1 MNAAPRF
8 HPPVS
13 APYLIAFL
21 LIVGLVWRPS
31 DAVAAFRKKPER
43 KPGPAIVGFLPDYH
57 AKAIDSIPFKLL
69 TDAIYFSISPTWN
82 GELDLDKLDKKALKD
97 FVKQARKEDVQ
108 TFICVGGWQRSG
120 GFRET
125 SRNSVARERFAHELA
140 EFCKKYKLAGADL
153 DWEHPTST
161 EETKNYNLL
170 IAEVAKKFREKKL
183 SVTVSVHARGR
194 MLRPATFPL
203 VDRIH
208 VMSYDHRGPHSTS
221 DAAGGDMR
229 HWREQGAPRSKLI
242 LGIPF
247 YGRNAAGEAAAYRDL
262 IRRENVSPD
271 KDTIGGHYFNN
282 LATVRLKTKLTL
294 EHGYGGVMVWELS
307 QDAAGRQSLLRA
319 IYETAQQ
326 ETKAPAPPD
335 PAR

>member
-1 MNAAPRF
+1 MKAAPRF
-8 HPPVS
+8 HLPAS
-13 APYLIAFL
+13 AFLWTVALLIAGL
-21 LIVGLVWRPS
+21 LWNPA
-31 DAVAAFRKKPER
+31 DASAAFRKKPER

-57 AKAIDSIPFKLL
+57 AKAIDSIPFELL
-69 TDAIYFSISPTWN
+69 TDAIFFSISPTWN
-82 GELDLDKLDKKALKD
+82 GELDLERLNKSALKD

-108 TFICVGGWQRSG
+108 TYICVGGWQRSG

-125 SRNSVARERFAHELA
+125 ARNSVARERFGHELA
-140 EFCKKYKLAGADL
+140 AFCKKYKLAGADL

-183 SVTVSVHARGR
+183 SLTVSVHAQGR
-194 MLRPATFPL
+194 MLRPDTYPL

-208 VMSYDHRGPHSTS
+208 VMAYDHRGPHSTT
-221 DAAGGDMR
+221 DAAGADMR
-229 HWREQGAPRSKLI
+229 HWREQGAPRNKLI

-262 IRRENVSPD
+262 IRRESVPPE
-271 KDTIGGHYFNN
+271 KDTIAGHFFNN

-307 QDAAGRQSLLRA
+307 QDAAGEQSLLRA
-319 IYETAQQ
+319 ISETVQR
-326 ETKAPAPPD
+326 ERKTNSH
-335 PAR
+335 R

>member
-1 MNAAPRF
+1 MKVAPRS
-8 HPPVS
+8 PSPAS
-13 APYLIAFL
+13 AFL
-21 LIVGLVWRPS
+21 LTATLLIIGLVWRPT
-31 DAVAAFRKKPER
+31 DASAAFRKKPER

-57 AKAIDSIPFKLL
+57 AKAIDSIPFELL

-82 GELDLDKLDKKALKD
+82 GELDLEKLDKKALKD
-97 FVKQARKEDVQ
+97 FAKQARKNDVQ
-108 TFICVGGWQRSG
+108 SYICIGGWQRSG

-125 SRNSVARERFAHELA
+125 ARNSVARERFAHELA

-161 EETKNYNLL
+161 EERKNYNLL

-194 MLRPATFPL
+194 TLRPETFPL

-208 VMSYDHRGPHSTS
+208 VMSYDHRGPHSTT

-229 HWREQGAPRSKLI
+229 HWREQGAPRNKLI

-262 IRRENVSPD
+262 IRRENAPPD
-271 KDTIGGHYFNN
+271 KDTIAGHFFNN
-282 LATVRLKTKLTL
+282 LATVRLKTELTL

-307 QDAAGRQSLLRA
+307 QDAAGEKSLLRA
-319 IYETAQQ
+319 IHETVQREA
-326 ETKAPAPPD
+326 KAK
-335 PAR
+335 